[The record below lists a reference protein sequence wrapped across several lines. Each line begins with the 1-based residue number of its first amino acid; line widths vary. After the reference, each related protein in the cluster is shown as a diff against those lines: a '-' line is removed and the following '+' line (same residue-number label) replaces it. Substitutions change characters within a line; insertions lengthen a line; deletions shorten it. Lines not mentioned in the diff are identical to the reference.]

1 MPLSLDFDVV
11 ESVVEAM
18 SRLTALAASPSVA
31 KLSTSFVAAGRQLA
45 LVGGPVRDAFLGR
58 AVSDLDFATDA
69 TPDEI
74 LQVVEPISSATWDV
88 GRDFGT
94 IGAMI
99 GDDRIEITTYRAD
112 EYDRETRKPI
122 VAFGTRIED
131 DLLRRDFTI
140 NGLFERPETGE
151 VIDYVGGLADLRA
164 GTLRAIGEPA
174 ARFREDALRLLRAV
188 VNFTRSSPVMPD
200 T

>member
-31 KLSTSFVAAGRQLA
+31 TLSAAFVSAGSQLA

-58 AVSDLDFATDA
+58 EVNDLDFATNA

-74 LQVVEPISSATWDV
+74 LRIVGPISNATWDV

-94 IGAMI
+94 IGALI
-99 GDDRIEITTYRAD
+99 GDDRVEITTYRAD

-122 VAFGTRIED
+122 VALSRY
-131 DLLRRDFTI
+131 R
-140 NGLFERPETGE
+140 
-151 VIDYVGGLADLRA
+151 V
-164 GTLRAIGEPA
+164 
-174 ARFREDALRLLRAV
+174 
-188 VNFTRSSPVMPD
+188 
-200 T
+200 